1 MIGAQDISDAA
12 VSLVVAGVIGTT
24 SFIGWLVRR
33 ALTNQKQIEMLANTI
48 NERDQLSADR
58 NEALHRRIDEI
69 HTDVREI
76 RQQSQGKANQ

>member
-12 VSLVVAGVIGTT
+12 VSIVVAGVIGVS

-48 NERDQLSADR
+48 NSRDQLSADR

>member
-1 MIGAQDISDAA
+1 MISMQDVSDAA
-12 VSLVVAGVIGTT
+12 VSLVVAGMIGAT
-24 SFIGWLVRR
+24 SFIGWIVRR

-48 NERDQLSADR
+48 NSRDQLSADR

-76 RQQSQGKANQ
+76 RQQSQGKAN